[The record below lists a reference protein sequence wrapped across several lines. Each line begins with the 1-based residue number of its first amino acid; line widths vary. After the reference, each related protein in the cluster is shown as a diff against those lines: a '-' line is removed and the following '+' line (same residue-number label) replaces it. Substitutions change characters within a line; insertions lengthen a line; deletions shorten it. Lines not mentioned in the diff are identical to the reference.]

1 RNPEPGTR
9 NPEPGT
15 RNPIMEHLPKLE
27 LISEYPA
34 IPARSDKTF
43 YVLVQI
49 TPPERAKESYR
60 PPLNISLVLDRS
72 GSMGVDKLNQAK
84 QAACSFIDRL
94 LPTDRL
100 SLVTFDTRVQ
110 VLVPSTLVTDKQA
123 LKAAV
128 AEIYGGSRTALHE
141 AWVRGGL
148 EVSHG
153 ATSSSINRVILL
165 TDGIANVGET
175 CPETILKH
183 TSELTQRGI
192 TTSTIGIGFDFQEDL
207 LIPMAEAGSG
217 NAFHV
222 VRTTD
227 LEPVLTAEVD
237 NMISQI
243 GHSTRLGFITSSA
256 LQVRE
261 TLNDFAPVH
270 KQEVR
275 LPNLRAGHPLQI
287 VLAIAANVK
296 TSTRPQTVSIRLT
309 WQAQATGDRHS
320 VNQTLFLPIG
330 MTSEKSAHPEV
341 RKLVGLLT
349 IARIK
354 REAMRQ
360 IDAERYAEAR
370 QLIFSAIQMT
380 ATLLTN
386 VGNDFRLRAQLKALD
401 QLEHD
406 LEQGDDPAKSR
417 KFLAYQSYATST
429 CRLDSQPDRKT
440 GS

>member
-1 RNPEPGTR
+1 
-9 NPEPGT
+9 
-15 RNPIMEHLPKLE
+15 MEHLPKLE

-34 IPARSDKTF
+34 IPAASDKSF
-43 YVLVQI
+43 YVLAQV
-49 TPPERAKESYR
+49 TPPEIGKGTHR
-60 PPLNISLVLDRS
+60 PPLNLSLVLDRS
-72 GSMGVDKLNQAK
+72 GSMGVEKLNHAR
-84 QAACSFIDRL
+84 QAACSLIDRL

-100 SLVTFDTRVQ
+100 SLVTFDTRVE
-110 VLVPSTLVTDKQA
+110 VLVPSTLVTDKPA

-148 EVSHG
+148 EVSRH
-153 ATSSSINRVILL
+153 ATASSINRVILL

-175 CPETILKH
+175 RHETILNH

-192 TTSTIGIGFDFQEDL
+192 TTSTIGIGFDFQEEL
-207 LIPMAEAGSG
+207 LIPMAEAGDG

-227 LEPVLTAEVD
+227 LEPVLTDEIES
-237 NMISQI
+237 MISQI
-243 GHSTRLGFITSSA
+243 GHSTRLGFMTSA
-256 LQVRE
+256 GLDVRE
-261 TLNDFAPVH
+261 ILNDFTPVH

-287 VLAIAANVK
+287 VLVIATNRLKANAR
-296 TSTRPQTVSIRLT
+296 SQTVSIRLN
-309 WQAQATGDRHS
+309 WQCQATGDNHS
-320 VNQTLFLPIG
+320 VSQTLFLPIG
-330 MTSEKSAHPEV
+330 LASEKAAHPEV

-354 REAMRQ
+354 REAMRH
-360 IDAERYAEAR
+360 IDAERYTEAQ
-370 QLIFSAIQMT
+370 QLILSAIQMT

-386 VGNDFRLRAQLKALD
+386 LGNDFRLRAQLKVLD
-401 QLEHD
+401 QLEQD
-406 LEQGDDPAKSR
+406 LERGDDPAKSR

-429 CRLDSQPDRKT
+429 CRLDGQPDRKT